1 MYIEI
6 SYKVIYIVVA
16 INNNGNIV
24 KYFLNPSKLNIFSIE
39 IVIND
44 KFKKNRISFKHLIKK
59 VHIWEVYVRYLIYI
73 N

>member
-6 SYKVIYIVVA
+6 SYKFIYIVVA

-59 VHIWEVYVRYLIYI
+59 STYMGSICKISNLY
-73 N
+73 

>member
-6 SYKVIYIVVA
+6 SYKFIYIVVA

-39 IVIND
+39 VVIND
-44 KFKKNRISFKHLIKK
+44 KFKKNRISFK
-59 VHIWEVYVRYLIYI
+59 YT
-73 N
+73 

>member
-6 SYKVIYIVVA
+6 SYKFIYIVVA

-44 KFKKNRISFKHLIKK
+44 KFKKKM
-59 VHIWEVYVRYLIYI
+59 YIYI
-73 N
+73 YLKY